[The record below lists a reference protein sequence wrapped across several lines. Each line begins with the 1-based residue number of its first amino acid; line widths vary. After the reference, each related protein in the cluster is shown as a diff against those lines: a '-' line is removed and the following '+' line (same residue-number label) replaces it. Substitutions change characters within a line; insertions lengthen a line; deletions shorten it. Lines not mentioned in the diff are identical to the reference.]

1 MFTWIEGDFFAGM
14 NLGAVGSQ
22 TRITATINGHDYVN
36 KMAGEIASQDWFSI
50 GFALAYR
57 GEKVWRYYFGYLQ
70 KDSDFYNTWAAA
82 LYPHTDAYNF
92 AYTDRV
98 VGGKVAIHWDATAPK
113 AIDTIV
119 ITILPDLL

>member
-1 MFTWIEGDFFAGM
+1 MIGILALWRPDRDLQAEG
-14 NLGAVGSQ
+14 LEH
-22 TRITATINGHDYVN
+22 TISPGGV
-36 KMAGEIASQDWFSI
+36 ASF
-50 GFALAYR
+50 
-57 GEKVWRYYFGYLQ
+57 KVWRYYFGYLQ